1 MCGQPAVEG
10 DLEESITAWA
20 EKGRRRGV
28 SHLHES
34 DTRMRPEFERRH
46 GMRAERRKVAPKGEA
61 EGSGLGGTGVADGS
75 ELLDP
80 PPSTVPSLCPCASEV
95 RGGARNVSVG
105 GRRREA
111 WGRRAGRACGA
122 S

>member
-1 MCGQPAVEG
+1 MCGQPQLAE

-46 GMRAERRKVAPKGEA
+46 GMRAERRKVAPKGE
-61 EGSGLGGTGVADGS
+61 GSGLGGAGVADES
-75 ELLDP
+75 RLLDP
-80 PPSTVPSLCPCASEV
+80 PRCPVPSLCPCASEV